1 MLCFVKLVYPMLK
14 VLAYGV
20 PMLQYS
26 EVLIMVEAVPG
37 SIPHIPVKTVRKVER
52 KPDFRNEKKYKERER
67 QARRKKDQLSQSI
80 SVGHK
85 GSNLDVLL

>member
-1 MLCFVKLVYPMLK
+1 
-14 VLAYGV
+14 
-20 PMLQYS
+20 
-26 EVLIMVEAVPG
+26 MVEPVPR
-37 SIPHIPVKTVRKVER
+37 SIQHIPVKTVRKVER
-52 KPDFRNEKKYKERER
+52 KPDFRNEEKYKERER